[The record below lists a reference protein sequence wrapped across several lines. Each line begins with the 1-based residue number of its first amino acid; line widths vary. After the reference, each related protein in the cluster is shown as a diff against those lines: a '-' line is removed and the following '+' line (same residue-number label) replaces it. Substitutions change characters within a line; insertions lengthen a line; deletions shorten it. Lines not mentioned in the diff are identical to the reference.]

1 MTLRLSKPVLIGGF
15 IVVAVCGTYLPLA
28 LDFLV
33 DSVRSPWAHSFR
45 GEPTLTGRWQGDL
58 VLSGAGKRAITLEL
72 SHELKGSQHKRV
84 YYQSRGGLDGT
95 AEIIEKDGYKSRYK
109 LWGKANRDGSILN
122 INLEHLN
129 RRAST
134 IPQPVLNSVDGV
146 WHGNTLVLTGT
157 YETHLFD
164 GKSDAWSSDW
174 PSGKVS
180 STLIHQDYRD
190 GEELKK

>member
-15 IVVAVCGTYLPLA
+15 VVLAAIGIYLPIA
-28 LDFLV
+28 FDYVF
-33 DSVRSPWAHSFR
+33 DTIRSPWAHSFR

-58 VLSGAGKRAITLEL
+58 VFSGAGKRAITLEL
-72 SHELKGSQHKRV
+72 SHELKGSQHRRV

-95 AEIIEKDGYKSRYK
+95 AEITEKDGYKSRYK
-109 LWGKANRDGSILN
+109 LWGKANRDGSTVN
-122 INLEHLN
+122 INLENLN
-129 RRAST
+129 RRVSAT
-134 IPQPVLNSVDGV
+134 PEPVLNSIDGV
-146 WHGNTLVLTGT
+146 WHGKTLVLTGT

-164 GKSDAWSSDW
+164 GKSDVWNSDW

-190 GEELKK
+190 D

>member
-15 IVVAVCGTYLPLA
+15 VVLAAIGIYLPIA
-28 LDFLV
+28 FDFVV
-33 DSVRSPWAHSFR
+33 DNIRSPWAHSYR

-58 VLSGAGKRAITLEL
+58 LYAGAGKRVITLEL

-84 YYQSRGGLDGT
+84 YYQRRGGFDGT
-95 AEIIEKDGYKSRYK
+95 AEIIEKDGYHSRYK
-109 LWGKANRDGSILN
+109 LWGKSNRDGSIVH

-134 IPQPVLNSVDGV
+134 TPQPVLNSVDGV
-146 WHGNTLVLTGT
+146 WHGKTLVLTGT
-157 YETHLFD
+157 YETHQFD
-164 GKSDAWSSDW
+164 GKNDVWNSDW

-190 GEELKK
+190 D